1 MIQPPFDQFATLT
14 APATTSSV
22 APIPTIIPG
31 YEVYQELHDTG
42 KRTLW
47 VVTVLMG
54 VSSLVFYTLA
64 ARAPL
69 SKRIFH
75 ILTSLITT
83 ISFVIYLAL
92 STGQGII
99 TKHDRVHESHKHVPD
114 THTDYAR
121 QILWLRFVNW
131 AITTPLLFINLAL
144 LSGLPGANLL
154 IAIVAHLIMLTT
166 AVFGIFSGHGRERW
180 VWLTLTCISYLVVIH
195 HIGFHAQR
203 AAKSKDIQT
212 RRFFGSVSG
221 SAIAMLALFPIS
233 LAAGALALRLSVD
246 TETILFAIQDVFT
259 QGILG
264 YWLLFTHESS
274 PGIALYMEGFWSH
287 GVGNEGAIRISDEEG
302 A

>member
-1 MIQPPFDQFATLT
+1 MLSSIIHTYLT
-14 APATTSSV
+14 YV
-22 APIPTIIPG
+22 
-31 YEVYQELHDTG
+31 Q
-42 KRTLW
+42 
-47 VVTVLMG
+47 
-54 VSSLVFYTLA
+54 
-64 ARAPL
+64 

-221 SAIAMLALFPIS
+221 SAIAMLALFP
-233 LAAGALALRLSVD
+233 
-246 TETILFAIQDVFT
+246 
-259 QGILG
+259 
-264 YWLLFTHESS
+264 
-274 PGIALYMEGFWSH
+274 M
-287 GVGNEGAIRISDEEG
+287 
-302 A
+302 